1 MENSTATP
9 QQAVQVNASQAHIIQ
24 QGGTTTAPIQIFA
37 QDGGGAGKA
46 FYIIDPSQVT
56 NGLQMISNAD
66 QRFEL
71 NSGSTTTASPQTLTA
86 AANAGAQQ
94 QANQATVVLNGQ
106 QVLAQRVP
114 VAMEALDEPL
124 YVNAKQYHRIIKRRQ
139 ARAKLEAEG
148 KIPKT
153 RKKYLHES
161 RHLHAV
167 RRNRYFQRRP
177 TYPVGRS
184 GACASSG
191 LKLLRSASGTHTLKA
206 SMGFTKFVE
215 AGRVTLVNGG
225 KYDGKLVVIANV
237 VNQSRVLAD
246 NPVDGVPRQLF
257 SFAQL
262 TLTSLKIN
270 ISPGAR
276 SGAIRKQLEKDD
288 IKGKWGA
295 TAYAKKLALREAKQ
309 NMNDFDRY
317 KSKVAKQVRNRKV
330 KAIVKTLK
338 KK

>member
-1 MENSTATP
+1 
-9 QQAVQVNASQAHIIQ
+9 
-24 QGGTTTAPIQIFA
+24 
-37 QDGGGAGKA
+37 
-46 FYIIDPSQVT
+46 
-56 NGLQMISNAD
+56 
-66 QRFEL
+66 
-71 NSGSTTTASPQTLTA
+71 
-86 AANAGAQQ
+86 
-94 QANQATVVLNGQ
+94 
-106 QVLAQRVP
+106 
-114 VAMEALDEPL
+114 
-124 YVNAKQYHRIIKRRQ
+124 
-139 ARAKLEAEG
+139 
-148 KIPKT
+148 
-153 RKKYLHES
+153 
-161 RHLHAV
+161 
-167 RRNRYFQRRP
+167 
-177 TYPVGRS
+177 
-184 GACASSG
+184 
-191 LKLLRSASGTHTLKA
+191 
-206 SMGFTKFVE
+206 MGFTKFVE

-270 ISPGAR
+270 IPPGAR

-295 TAYAKKLALREAKQ
+295 TAYAKKLALREAKR

>member
-167 RRNRYFQRRP
+167 RRNRSMGGRFVGKPNMDLGADEPVTPREQSTLSNVTQHSVSALP
-177 TYPVGRS
+177 TATMLPSHTMIQIQNNIPVMSSTVHNTGPVPIVVSTAS
-184 GACASSG
+184 GLASS
-191 LKLLRSASGTHTLKA
+191 
-206 SMGFTKFVE
+206 
-215 AGRVTLVNGG
+215 
-225 KYDGKLVVIANV
+225 
-237 VNQSRVLAD
+237 
-246 NPVDGVPRQLF
+246 
-257 SFAQL
+257 
-262 TLTSLKIN
+262 
-270 ISPGAR
+270 
-276 SGAIRKQLEKDD
+276 
-288 IKGKWGA
+288 
-295 TAYAKKLALREAKQ
+295 
-309 NMNDFDRY
+309 
-317 KSKVAKQVRNRKV
+317 
-330 KAIVKTLK
+330 
-338 KK
+338 